1 MQLEIDLRIYYIV
14 RLQVQQKQPLFFR
27 AVTLVGE
34 KERKVLKDIVKR
46 ARNPVKSRV
55 IPQGMDMFSI
65 SASQH
70 IPLKIDNSF
79 TSTS

>member
-1 MQLEIDLRIYYIV
+1 MQLQIDLRIYYIV

-55 IPQGMDMFSI
+55 ILQGMDMFSMC
-65 SASQH
+65 ASQY
-70 IPLKIDNSF
+70 IPLKIDNSHTN
-79 TSTS
+79 TS

>member
-1 MQLEIDLRIYYIV
+1 MQLQIDLRIYYIV

-65 SASQH
+65 CASQH

-79 TSTS
+79 TNTS